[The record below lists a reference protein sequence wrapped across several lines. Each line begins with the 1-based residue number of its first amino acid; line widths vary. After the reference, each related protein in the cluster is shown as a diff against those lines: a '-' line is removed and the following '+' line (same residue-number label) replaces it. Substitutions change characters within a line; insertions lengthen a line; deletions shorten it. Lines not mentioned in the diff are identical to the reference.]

1 MLNEVTLI
9 GNLGNDPEVVE
20 LASGKIIAN
29 LNLATTE
36 KKYNQKSNK
45 YNSYTEWHK
54 ITVFDQNAIFSRKL
68 KKGFMI
74 YVKGKLQ
81 TRNWIDSN
89 KNRRTA
95 TEVVGFNLKNLTH
108 VTTQE
113 YIKTKSQ
120 QDSNNIQDVVGSD
133 DVT

>member
-9 GNLGNDPEVVE
+9 GNLGNDPEIIE
-20 LASGKIIAN
+20 LSSGKIIAN

-36 KKYNQKSNK
+36 KKYNQKTNK

-95 TEVVGFNLKNLTH
+95 TEIVGFNLKNLTH
-108 VTTQE
+108 ATTQK
-113 YIKTKSQ
+113 YIEAK
-120 QDSNNIQDVVGSD
+120 NNQELRNNNMVSD
-133 DVT
+133 TDVT